1 MAHRLSQALI
11 QAKAYSKTQKKHKNE
26 SEISAML
33 SESVKQF
40 DLRQVVF
47 GCLYRVGLDLHELSY
62 AEKQYMEII

>member
-1 MAHRLSQALI
+1 
-11 QAKAYSKTQKKHKNE
+11 
-26 SEISAML
+26 ML